1 MKKWKIGAGIIIA
14 TALVAY
20 FFLAIYSPGA
30 GLYVRAEKLT
40 SAPDNYVE
48 VNMTELDKYPFVKE
62 AVMNPGK
69 EIKAPSSD
77 SSTSDF
83 AEMLWNNN
91 RTQNI
96 KVGQDYY
103 QILIF
108 FAD

>member
-1 MKKWKIGAGIIIA
+1 SPSAGM
-14 TALVAY
+14 
-20 FFLAIYSPGA
+20 
-30 GLYVRAEKLT
+30 YVRVEKLT

-62 AVMNPGK
+62 AVMNLGK
-69 EIKAPSSD
+69 EIKVPSSD

-91 RTQNI
+91 RTQSI
-96 KVGQDYY
+96 LIPFHTRQEYY

-108 FAD
+108 YAD